1 MKKRSITLMRAISIT
16 LALVLCL
23 ALLPAC
29 GASSDDEGQ
38 VTVVIS
44 ADGVTNEYVVDIGEV
59 EITEGALSVL
69 KYLEIKEG
77 LEIVMTDGIYGAY
90 LTKVGIA
97 EADDATGAYVAI
109 YTNVE
114 ADFDVSAYAT
124 TIEYEGISLT
134 SSGLGISLMTVKDGG
149 VIYIC
154 EEVYSFS

>member
-23 ALLPAC
+23 ALLSAC

-69 KYLEIKEG
+69 KYLEQKEH
-77 LEIVMTDGIYGAY
+77 LEVVMTDSIYGAY

-97 EADDATGAYVAI
+97 EADDSTGAYVAI

-124 TIEYEGISLT
+124 TIEYEGVSLT

>member
-1 MKKRSITLMRAISIT
+1 MKKSSILTRVIA
-16 LALVLCL
+16 LALVMIIGL
-23 ALLPAC
+23 ALLSAC
-29 GASSDDEGQ
+29 GGESDDEGT
-38 VTVVIS
+38 VTVVVS
-44 ADGVTNEYVVDIGEV
+44 ADGVTNEYTVDIGEV

-97 EADDATGAYVAI
+97 EADDSTGAYVAI

-124 TIEYEGISLT
+124 TIEYEGVSLT